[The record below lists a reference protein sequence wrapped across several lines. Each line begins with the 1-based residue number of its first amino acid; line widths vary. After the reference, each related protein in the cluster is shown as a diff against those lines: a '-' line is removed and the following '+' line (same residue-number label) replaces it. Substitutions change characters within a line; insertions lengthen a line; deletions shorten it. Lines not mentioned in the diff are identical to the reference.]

1 VLAEY
6 QSSRPW
12 RREEVVM
19 ALVLTIREGS
29 GLYVNDD
36 KFTLSRI
43 VSDEKVHLVRER
55 DKIMFEVT
63 IFENTEIDD
72 DVIIQ
77 LGDRI
82 TTKVARLM
90 ITAPRSK
97 ILATE
102 ENYLAKKRGGV
113 R

>member
-1 VLAEY
+1 
-6 QSSRPW
+6 
-12 RREEVVM
+12 M
-19 ALVLTIREGS
+19 ALVLTIREGA

-36 KFTLSRI
+36 KFTLRRI
-43 VSDEKVHLVRER
+43 TSQEKVLLMRER
-55 DKIMFEVT
+55 DKILFEVT
-63 IFENTEIDD
+63 VFEGTEIDD
-72 DVIIQ
+72 DVIVQ

-82 TTKVARLM
+82 TTKEARLM

-102 ENYLAKKRGGV
+102 ENYLAKKRG

>member
-1 VLAEY
+1 
-6 QSSRPW
+6 
-12 RREEVVM
+12 M

-36 KFTLSRI
+36 KFTLTRI
-43 VSDEKVHLVRER
+43 ASEQKVLLVRER
-55 DKIMFEVT
+55 DKTLFEVT
-63 IFENTEIDD
+63 VFEGTEIDGE
-72 DVIIQ
+72 VVVQ

-102 ENYLAKKRGGV
+102 ENYLAKKRGM

>member
-1 VLAEY
+1 
-6 QSSRPW
+6 
-12 RREEVVM
+12 M

-36 KFTLSRI
+36 KFRLTRI
-43 VSDEKVHLVRER
+43 ASEQKVLLLRER
-55 DKIMFEVT
+55 DKISFEVT
-63 IFENTEIDD
+63 VFEGTEIDD
-72 DVIIQ
+72 DVVVQ

-82 TTKVARLM
+82 TTKEARLM

-102 ENYLAKKRGGV
+102 ENYLAKKRAK
-113 R
+113 